1 VGLSYWILKMSKQRN
16 RDEPEIAPP
25 TPDTKQQP
33 IQPEIPPDKD
43 APKRKRLQK
52 RLDGWLAALRSALY

>member
-1 VGLSYWILKMSKQRN
+1 MSKQPKRN
-16 RDEPEIAPP
+16 EPEIASP

-43 APKRKRLQK
+43 APEKKAPVK
-52 RLDGWLAALRSALY
+52 AS

>member
-1 VGLSYWILKMSKQRN
+1 MSKQPT

-33 IQPEIPPDKD
+33 VKPEIPPDKD
-43 APKRKRLQK
+43 APEKKAPVK
-52 RLDGWLAALRSALY
+52 AS